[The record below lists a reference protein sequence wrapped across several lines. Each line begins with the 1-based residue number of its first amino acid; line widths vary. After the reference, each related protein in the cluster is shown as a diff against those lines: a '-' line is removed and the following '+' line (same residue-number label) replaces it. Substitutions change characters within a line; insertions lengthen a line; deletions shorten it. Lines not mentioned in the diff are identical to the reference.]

1 MDEIV
6 TVTGTGEAS
15 STPDV
20 LRLRLRVEGRGA
32 DVGEAL
38 DTASAALSQVL
49 AVVREHGITDRDIA
63 SGRISV
69 GTRYNQNGARVG
81 FESTQEVAI
90 TVRDVAASGALMRAV
105 AAAAPDA
112 LSIDDVA
119 LAISEPEPLLV
130 AARDAA
136 FADGK
141 AKAEQYARLAGRRL
155 GAVVQVSEERGFATP
170 IARVADGKEQA
181 MVTSAVPVEAGEES
195 LRASITVVW
204 QLLD

>member
-38 DTASAALSQVL
+38 DTASAALGQVL
-49 AVVREHGITDRDIA
+49 EVVRAHGVADRDIA

-90 TVRDVAASGALMRAV
+90 TVRDVAASGALMRAA

-119 LAISEPEPLLV
+119 LAIAEPGPLLV

-136 FADGK
+136 FADAK
-141 AKAEQYARLAGRRL
+141 ARAEQYARLARRRL
-155 GAVVQVSEERGFATP
+155 GAVLQISEDRGHSVP
-170 IARVADGKEQA
+170 IARMARESVAFA
-181 MVTSAVPVEAGEES
+181 AAAVPVEAGEES
-195 LRASITVVW
+195 LRASITVAW